1 MYTKLKKINYIFQTF
16 YIPKE
21 FFFLRIYK
29 RTEGKLPSKWT
40 NEFEEMKRELVKLER
55 KPGGREREVNEGDV
69 RKAPRAWRDTSGAC
83 KTRGGMCARGSAAE
97 IKLHCFRG

>member
-1 MYTKLKKINYIFQTF
+1 MKKNQLHFSDLLY
-16 YIPKE
+16 PE
-21 FFFLRIYK
+21 RVFFLRIYK